1 MNVPVLLRST
11 QIALSIRRNLNCWT
25 AAITRKHRKIYIR
38 TYPTHLILSDGSS
51 INIEYNDPRMII
63 KLPLDVDTISEVER
77 KMRVAAR
84 TPISK
89 IKILDEIDDDFDE
102 FEYIRMNS

>member
-1 MNVPVLLRST
+1 MNASLLLRST

-25 AAITRKHRKIYIR
+25 AAITKKHRKIYMR

-51 INIEYNDPRMII
+51 INIEYDVPRMII
-63 KLPLDVDTISEVER
+63 KLPLDMDTISEEQR
-77 KMRVAAR
+77 KIRVAAR
-84 TPISK
+84 KPLSK
-89 IKILDEIDDDFDE
+89 IEVLEEIDDNFDE